1 VVDARG
7 FLSVNEA
14 RRFLGWPEGASLPDE
29 STSLAQARQVV
40 ARNRELMRRQSKLG
54 QAGLLVSPI
63 WELEGAKLHVRMAVL
78 PNGFLGRYFEG
89 EGHDALDDDALLE
102 LVVELLPAVLSDPVG
117 AAFALGDVH
126 RVWYDATAPRRA
138 VVGLEGAHLRAL
150 SMLLADAARKL
161 SAGLDELEWMST
173 LGLPVDELVDD
184 LQRPVDAISDAA
196 RAKTQAMWSEEA
208 AWVRAAFGVDRA
220 RDP

>member
-1 VVDARG
+1 MVDARG
-7 FLSVNEA
+7 FLSVGEA
-14 RRFLGWPEGASLPDE
+14 RRFLGWPEGASLPDHD
-29 STSLAQARQVV
+29 TLLAQSKLVV
-40 ARNRELMRRQSKLG
+40 AKNRELMRRQSKLG

-63 WELEGAKLHVRMAVL
+63 WELEGTLLHARLAVL
-78 PNGFLGRYFEG
+78 PAVFLGRYFEG
-89 EGHDALDDDALLE
+89 EACDALDDEALLE

-138 VVGLEGAHLRAL
+138 VVGLEGGHLRAL
-150 SMLLADAARKL
+150 SMLLGDAARKL

-173 LGLPVDELVDD
+173 LGLPVDELVEE
-184 LQRPVDAISDAA
+184 LERPVEAISEAA
-196 RAKTQAMWSEEA
+196 LAKTQAMWSEEA
-208 AWVRAAFGVDRA
+208 GWVRAAFGVEGV

>member
-14 RRFLGWPEGASLPDE
+14 RRFLGWPEDASLPDAA
-29 STSLAQARQVV
+29 TLLAHAKQLV

-54 QAGLLVSPI
+54 QVGLLVSPI
-63 WELEGAKLHVRMAVL
+63 WELEGEHLHVRMAVL

-89 EGHDALDDDALLE
+89 EARDALDDEALLE

-126 RVWYDATAPRRA
+126 RVWFDATAPRRA
-138 VVGLEGAHLRAL
+138 VAGLEGAHLRAL

-173 LGLPVDELVDD
+173 LGLPVDELVEQLD
-184 LQRPVDAISDAA
+184 RPLEVIAEEA
-196 RAKTQAMWSEEA
+196 RSKTQSMWSEEA
-208 AWVRAAFGVDRA
+208 GWVRAAFGVEPSGGA
-220 RDP
+220 

>member
-1 VVDARG
+1 MVDARG
-7 FLSVNEA
+7 FLSEGEA
-14 RRFLGWPEGASLPDE
+14 RRFLGWTEDASLPDAA
-29 STSLAQARQVV
+29 TLLAQARQLV

-63 WELEGAKLHVRMAVL
+63 WELEAENLHVRLAVL
-78 PNGFLGRYFEG
+78 PSGFLSRYFDG
-89 EGHDALDDDALLE
+89 EAREALDDEALLE

-173 LGLPVDELVDD
+173 LGLPVEELVEELD
-184 LQRPVDAISDAA
+184 RPLEQIAEGA
-196 RAKTQAMWSEEA
+196 RAKTQAMWAEEA
-208 AWVRAAFGVDRA
+208 AWVRAAFGVDRTGE
-220 RDP
+220 P

>member
-1 VVDARG
+1 MVDARG
-7 FLSVNEA
+7 FLSVGEA
-14 RRFLGWPEGASLPDE
+14 RRFLGWPEHASLPDE
-29 STSLAQARQVV
+29 ATLRAHVDQVI

-63 WELEGAKLHVRMAVL
+63 WELDGDRLHARLAVL
-78 PNGFLGRYFEG
+78 PSGFLSRYFEG
-89 EGHDALDDDALLE
+89 EAREALDDEALLE

-150 SMLLADAARKL
+150 SLLLADAARKL

-173 LGLPVDELVDD
+173 LGLPVEELVEGLD
-184 LQRPVDAISDAA
+184 RPLEQITDGA
-196 RAKTQAMWSEEA
+196 RTKTQAMWSEEA

-220 RDP
+220 GQP